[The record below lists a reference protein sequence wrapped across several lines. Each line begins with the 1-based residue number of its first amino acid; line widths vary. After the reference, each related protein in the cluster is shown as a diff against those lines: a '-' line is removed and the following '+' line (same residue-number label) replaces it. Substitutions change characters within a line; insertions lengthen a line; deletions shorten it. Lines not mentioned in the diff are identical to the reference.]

1 MLKNTMYRIK
11 LIMFKKNE
19 KESILVEKQ
28 QKQTIENKC
37 WQV

>member
-1 MLKNTMYRIK
+1 MLKNTMYHIK

-28 QKQTIENKC
+28 QKQTIENKG
-37 WQV
+37 